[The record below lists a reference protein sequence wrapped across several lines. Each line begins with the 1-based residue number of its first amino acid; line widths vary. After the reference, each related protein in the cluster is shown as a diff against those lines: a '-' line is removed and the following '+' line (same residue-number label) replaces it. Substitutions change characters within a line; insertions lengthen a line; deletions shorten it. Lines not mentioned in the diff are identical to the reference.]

1 MTHFKLIGLVW
12 LVFGGL
18 GSLYTCW
25 HADVMFSFVYLKGGI
40 EALAFEILGC
50 LFTLTSALA
59 GFGLLRHWRWA
70 RIAIEVLGS
79 VLLTYSA
86 IMFLF
91 VEVDAFFGLAAGFS
105 LYSVL
110 IALFARYESP
120 PNTARACVETPAR

>member
-70 RIAIEVLGS
+70 RIAMRFSEVF
-79 VLLTYSA
+79 
-86 IMFLF
+86 FLHIQPL
-91 VEVDAFFGLAAGFS
+91 FF
-105 LYSVL
+105 
-110 IALFARYESP
+110 ICE
-120 PNTARACVETPAR
+120 